1 MARIATVAKMRKR
14 LKFATRFRNRCR
26 NCGRGRS
33 FYRDFGLCRLCFR
46 SMAHRGLIPGV
57 MKASW

>member
-1 MARIATVAKMRKR
+1 VATISIVAKMRKP

-26 NCGRGRS
+26 NCGRGRA

-46 SMAHRGLIPGV
+46 QMAHKGLIPGIV
-57 MKASW
+57 KSSW